1 MYIRD
6 LIRKKRDKK
15 ELTEAEMDFFIQAYN
30 KNEILDDQAS
40 VLLMLMNINGLSL
53 KEMIYMVKAMADT
66 GMKYDMYEINN
77 KSVDIHAIGGVD
89 DKVILIALAVL
100 NSFNLPAVK
109 IISREIGIKDK
120 LLGAKIYSY
129 NNDREIIK
137 SNIKNNIITFIEE
150 NSMLSPVEEKLYK
163 LRNNIACNSDVSIIA
178 ASIMSQKISLG
189 FKNIIFDISYGDKTY
204 VRSKSDAK
212 KLAKYLIK
220 IGQYFDIKVKCIITN
235 LNEPIGRFVGNSLEM
250 KEIINSLDS
259 GMTSEMRELIVEIS
273 NIAIQMETGNFFK
286 SYKKEICDV
295 INKKTI
301 RNIIINYF
309 KESINNSIGNS
320 LTKAN
325 NIIPVMSQTS
335 GYIEEIDVSAIK
347 TLAHSINAIRYQNN
361 ESLDMECGIELCK
374 KVGDSVGAGE
384 VLGYIYLNDETKTQK
399 SVASFRSAFIINS
412 NIVKRKKRI
421 TNII

>member
-66 GMKYDMYEINN
+66 GMKYDMYEISN

-89 DKVILIALAVL
+89 DKVILIVLAIL

-120 LLGAKIYSY
+120 LLGSKIYSY
-129 NNDREIIK
+129 KNDREIIK

-259 GMTSEMRELIVEIS
+259 GMTPEMGELIVDIS
-273 NIAIQMETGNFFK
+273 NIAIQMETNNSFK
-286 SYKKEICDV
+286 SYKK
-295 INKKTI
+295 
-301 RNIIINYF
+301 
-309 KESINNSIGNS
+309 
-320 LTKAN
+320 
-325 NIIPVMSQTS
+325 
-335 GYIEEIDVSAIK
+335 
-347 TLAHSINAIRYQNN
+347 
-361 ESLDMECGIELCK
+361 
-374 KVGDSVGAGE
+374 
-384 VLGYIYLNDETKTQK
+384 
-399 SVASFRSAFIINS
+399 
-412 NIVKRKKRI
+412 
-421 TNII
+421 